1 VRRGSGA
8 TINRTAWVLQVLL
21 GIYFVATGVIHLV
34 VPDGLPDVL
43 TWMYDLSTPLHWVAG
58 LAEIAGGLGLV
69 LPAATRIAP
78 RLTPLAAS
86 GLVVVML
93 SAAVWHATRGEV
105 QSIVGNAVVATLLV
119 LIAYVRTRIHPIE
132 AR

>member
-1 VRRGSGA
+1 M
-8 TINRTAWVLQVLL
+8 NRTAWILQVLL
-21 GIYFVATGVIHLV
+21 AIYFVTTGVIHLV
-34 VPDGLPDVL
+34 VPDGLPDPL

-69 LPAATRIAP
+69 LPAAIRIAP

-105 QSIVGNAVVATLLV
+105 QSIIGNVVVALLLTLV
-119 LIAYVRTRIHPIE
+119 AYVRFRLHPIE
-132 AR
+132 AAAS

>member
-1 VRRGSGA
+1 MH
-8 TINRTAWVLQVLL
+8 RTTWVLQVLL

-34 VPDGLPDVL
+34 VPEGLPDPMS
-43 TWMYDLSTPLHWVAG
+43 WMYDLSTPLHWLAG

-78 RLTPLAAS
+78 RLTPIAAT

-93 SAAVWHATRGEV
+93 SAAVWHASRGEF
-105 QSIVGNAVVATLLV
+105 QSIVGNVVVAILLAVVA
-119 LIAYVRTRIHPIE
+119 YVRWRLHPIAA
-132 AR
+132 ARP

>member
-1 VRRGSGA
+1 MH
-8 TINRTAWVLQVLL
+8 RTTWVLQVLL

-34 VPDGLPDVL
+34 VPEGLPDPMS
-43 TWMYDLSTPLHWVAG
+43 WMYDLSTPLHWLAG

-78 RLTPLAAS
+78 RLTPIAAT

-93 SAAVWHATRGEV
+93 SAAVWHASRGEV
-105 QSIVGNAVVATLLV
+105 QSIVGNVVVAILLAVVA
-119 LIAYVRTRIHPIE
+119 YVRWRLHPIE
-132 AR
+132 SATS

>member
-1 VRRGSGA
+1 MHRA
-8 TINRTAWVLQVLL
+8 TWVLQIFL
-21 GIYFVATGVIHLV
+21 GIYFLVTGVIHLV
-34 VPDGLPDVL
+34 VPEGLPDL
-43 TWMYDLSTPLHWVAG
+43 MSWMYDLSTTLHWIAG

-78 RLTPLAAS
+78 RLTPLAAT
-86 GLVVVML
+86 GLALVML

-105 QSIVGNAVVATLLV
+105 QSIVGNLVVAILLI

>member
-1 VRRGSGA
+1 M
-8 TINRTAWVLQVLL
+8 NRTTWILQVLL
-21 GIYFVATGVIHLV
+21 AIYFVATGVIHLI
-34 VPDGLPDVL
+34 VPDGLPDPL
-43 TWMYDLSTPLHWVAG
+43 TWMYDLTMPLHWIAG

-86 GLVVVML
+86 GLVVAML

-105 QSIVGNAVVATLLV
+105 QSIVGNIVVSALLI
-119 LIAYVRTRIHPIE
+119 LIAYVRTHNHPVE